1 MGVDFDFDD
10 ALVKEAMTLSGATTE
25 TQVIRLA
32 LEEYIRA
39 NVVNK
44 TPTTSFFPI
53 QGDFFHI
60 LFPHE
65 DPVPSSEYWSG

>member
-1 MGVDFDFDD
+1 MGVDFDLDD
-10 ALVKEAMTLSGATTE
+10 ALVKEAMTLSGVTTK
-25 TQVIRLA
+25 TAVIRLA

-44 TPTTSFFPI
+44 TSTTSLFPI

-60 LFPHE
+60 LFPRE
-65 DPVPSSEYWSG
+65 DLLPSSEYWSG